1 MKRSYTLTELMVVL
15 IIIGVLAILAIP
27 LITGPREQ
35 AMDNEAKVNLKL
47 IQAAEKIYH
56 MEYNQYWPAADNDA
70 LNQNLTLSLPK
81 ATNNNRNWN
90 YSATSDGSVGAVRY
104 SGSRTWNLSI
114 TESEPVKTFP

>member
-1 MKRSYTLTELMVVL
+1 MVVL

-56 MEYNQYWPAADNDA
+56 LEYNQYWPASDNDA
-70 LNQNLTLSLPK
+70 LNRNLTLSLPK
-81 ATNNNRNWN
+81 TTNNNRNWN
-90 YSATSDGSVGAVRY
+90 YTAASDGNTSAVRY
-104 SGSRTWNLSI
+104 SRTKTWNLSI
-114 TESEPVKTFP
+114 SESEPVKTQD